1 MSLENETFETLLY
14 ERRDHVIVVTLN
26 RPEQRNAI
34 IPKMRQ
40 ELQRVWLDFKSDDD
54 LYVSVLTGSGDAFC
68 IGGDADVGYH
78 GQVVIDSGTGK
89 TKLQNRDEGFRIN
102 TPKHNFC
109 WKPYILAVNGECA
122 SGALHFVVDSDIC
135 ICSDNAT
142 FWDTH
147 AGRDSVVVFEC
158 IQLARRIPYESALRM
173 MLMDRFE
180 RLNAARAYE
189 LGLVSEVVPQAQ
201 LRDRAIEIAETVA
214 KNDIHSLIGTIEA
227 LWKGQDL
234 GMTQALHQGLM
245 LRQLQSYNRQ
255 LDQMLAEKEPVSA
268 DGS

>member
-1 MSLENETFETLLY
+1 MSLESKEFETLLY
-14 ERRDHVIVVTLN
+14 EKRDHVIVVTLN
-26 RPEQRNAI
+26 RPNESNAI

-40 ELQRVWLDFKSDDD
+40 ELKEVWLDFKADDD

-68 IGGDADVGYH
+68 IGGDADPGH
-78 GQVVIDSGTGK
+78 RGEGRRN
-89 TKLQNRDEGFRIN
+89 KLQNRDEGFRMN

-135 ICSDNAT
+135 IASDNAT

-147 AGRDSVVVFEC
+147 AGREGVVVFEC

-180 RLNAARAYE
+180 RLNAQRAYE
-189 LGLVSEVVPQAQ
+189 LGLVSEVVPKAK

-214 KNDIHSLIGTIEA
+214 KNDIYSLIGTIEA

-245 LRQLQSYNRQ
+245 LRQLQAYNSQ
-255 LDQMLAEKEPVSA
+255 LDQVLTEKQPVSA

>member
-1 MSLENETFETLLY
+1 MSLENKEFETLLY
-14 ERRDHVIVVTLN
+14 ERRDHVIIVTLN

-40 ELQRVWLDFKSDDD
+40 ELREVWLDFKADDD

-68 IGGDADVGYH
+68 IGGDADAGH
-78 GQVVIDSGTGK
+78 RGTGR
-89 TKLQNRDEGFRIN
+89 TKLQNRDEGSRMN
-102 TPKHNFC
+102 TPKHNSC
-109 WKPYILAVNGECA
+109 WKPYIVAVNGDCA

-135 ICSDNAT
+135 ICSDNAA

-147 AGRDSVVVFEC
+147 AGRDSVVIFEC

-180 RLNAARAYE
+180 RLTAPRAYE

-255 LDQMLAEKEPVSA
+255 LDQMLTEKEPVSA

>member
-68 IGGDADVGYH
+68 IGGDADQRSRREGPPKPP
-78 GQVVIDSGTGK
+78 G
-89 TKLQNRDEGFRIN
+89 LQNRDEGFRIN

-109 WKPYILAVNGECA
+109 WKPYILAVNGDCG

-135 ICSDNAT
+135 ICSDNAS
-142 FWDTH
+142 FYDTH
-147 AGRDSVVVFEC
+147 PELPSAVIFEC
-158 IQLARRIPYESALRM
+158 IQLARRIPYEAVSRM
-173 MLMDRFE
+173 MLMGKYE
-180 RLNAARAYE
+180 KMPAQRALE
-189 LGLVSEVVPQAQ
+189 LGMVSEVVPQAK
-201 LRDRAIEIAETVA
+201 LRDRAIEIAEQVVQ
-214 KNDIHSLIGTIEA
+214 NDIYSLIGTLEA
-227 LWKGQDL
+227 LFKGQDL
-234 GMTQALHQGLM
+234 GMEQALHQGLL
-245 LRQLQSYNRQ
+245 LRQLQGYNRR
-255 LDQMLAEKEPVSA
+255 LDEMLAEQKASTPA
-268 DGS
+268 